1 MYGQQQYFKK
11 SGPREQ
17 LQQIMARPPSGHKHM
32 PPHIYR
38 QRKKIPVNLMRK

>member
-1 MYGQQQYFKK
+1 MFGQQYFKK

-17 LQQIMARPPSGHKHM
+17 LQQIMARPPAGYTGK

-38 QRKKIPVNLMRK
+38 QRKKIPINLVRK